1 MNVILIIIG
10 VILLIACI
18 VLAHLLSKARQ
29 EFKQWRETE
38 EERLDE
44 IRKQAIEQS
53 RAVLGGKFTEQ
64 MAPYLPEF
72 KYDPTEARFI
82 GSPIDL
88 VVFPGLAEGEPREV
102 VLIEVK
108 TGKSGRLTSR
118 ERKIEELIKDGKV
131 RWELLHRPPT
141 EEEIEVRE

>member
-1 MNVILIIIG
+1 MTAIIVVIA

-18 VLAHLLSKARQ
+18 VLGYLAVKARS
-29 EFKQWRETE
+29 EFRKYRE
-38 EERLDE
+38 EELSRREE
-44 IRKQAIEQS
+44 IRQEAIKES
-53 RAVLGGKFTEQ
+53 RRVLGGKFTEQ

-88 VVFPGLAEGEPREV
+88 LVFPGLARGEPTEV

-108 TGKSGRLTSR
+108 TGKSERLTPR
-118 ERKIEELIKDGKV
+118 ERKVRELVEAGKV
-131 RWELLHRPPT
+131 RWESIYRPQT
-141 EEEIEVRE
+141 EA